1 MEIMVY
7 ILFPL
12 NFKEIIKEFYKKESD
27 KIKIKIENFYN
38 SLPQNIMKKDIG
50 ALEFK
55 SLCKLRYYI
64 VNECKLEMK
73 DLSSELYY
81 FPMKYLNI
89 VLFPF
94 NDNYFSLNQDLS
106 KYKYKI
112 QYNNNFSRIQINCII
127 NDIFKSITHYS
138 LNSFGGADLGNFLE
152 IKINENFRN
161 VISNKFGFYKYHC
174 RYLFSLVENTKN
186 SSKTIQDH
194 RKNERNLITQF
205 FEEKNY
211 NKIINDIDDI
221 KNFELNEDL
230 YYFSQISF
238 TARAFDMAIL
248 KKEKDNTYTLFLF
261 QVSNNKMYE
270 LKSKIY
276 YIIEANNVSVN
287 LKKIY
292 GIEINRRY
300 STFILPENSS
310 TSDFQSRLQSEDLNY
325 IFFNPFTNK
334 FLDKVNKTELFYLE
348 LEGSLLD
355 YNPNLN
361 FPDLQN
367 IIRTNNIW
375 EKSIKKYLNK
385 KKFLLI
391 N

>member
-1 MEIMVY
+1 
-7 ILFPL
+7 
-12 NFKEIIKEFYKKESD
+12 
-27 KIKIKIENFYN
+27 
-38 SLPQNIMKKDIG
+38 
-50 ALEFK
+50 
-55 SLCKLRYYI
+55 
-64 VNECKLEMK
+64 
-73 DLSSELYY
+73 
-81 FPMKYLNI
+81 
-89 VLFPF
+89 
-94 NDNYFSLNQDLS
+94 
-106 KYKYKI
+106 
-112 QYNNNFSRIQINCII
+112 
-127 NDIFKSITHYS
+127 
-138 LNSFGGADLGNFLE
+138 
-152 IKINENFRN
+152 
-161 VISNKFGFYKYHC
+161 
-174 RYLFSLVENTKN
+174 
-186 SSKTIQDH
+186 
-194 RKNERNLITQF
+194 
-205 FEEKNY
+205 
-211 NKIINDIDDI
+211 
-221 KNFELNEDL
+221 
-230 YYFSQISF
+230 
-238 TARAFDMAIL
+238 MAIL

-300 STFILPENSS
+300 LTFILPENSF

-361 FPDLQN
+361 FSDLQN

-385 KKFLLI
+385 KKIFVDRL
-391 N
+391 